1 MQKLESRI
9 ATLTSKRRM
18 KPDAVF
24 RLVTEMSD
32 LQKLSLLQLLKIGAT
47 SPEVR
52 SVVLECRDRGLDVDG
67 TLAEV
72 IRRFA
77 DKPARPAVHH

>member
-1 MQKLESRI
+1 
-9 ATLTSKRRM
+9 M
-18 KPDAVF
+18 KADAVF
-24 RLVTEMSD
+24 QLVTQMSD
-32 LQKLSLLQLLKIGAT
+32 LQKLSLLQLLKIGAM

-72 IRRFA
+72 LRRFGERTA
-77 DKPARPAVHH
+77 SSMRH

>member
-1 MQKLESRI
+1 MQKLQPRI
-9 ATLTSKRRM
+9 KKTKGRGRM

-24 RLVTEMSD
+24 RLVTGMTD
-32 LQKLSLLQLLKIGAT
+32 LQKLSLLQLLKIGSS

-52 SVVLECRDRGLDVDG
+52 SIVLECRDRGLDVDG

-72 IRRFA
+72 LRRFS
-77 DKPARPAVHH
+77 DKSACPMPH

>member
-1 MQKLESRI
+1 
-9 ATLTSKRRM
+9 M
-18 KPDAVF
+18 KADAVF

-72 IRRFA
+72 LRRFSFSER
-77 DKPARPAVHH
+77 RPAGSSPRPVTHH

>member
-1 MQKLESRI
+1 
-9 ATLTSKRRM
+9 M
-18 KPDAVF
+18 KADAVL

-32 LQKLSLLQLLKIGAT
+32 LQKLSLLQMLKIGAS

-52 SVVLECRDRGLDVDG
+52 SIVLECCDRGLDVDG

-72 IRRFA
+72 LRRFSERSVWTGA
-77 DKPARPAVHH
+77 H

>member
-1 MQKLESRI
+1 
-9 ATLTSKRRM
+9 M

-72 IRRFA
+72 LRRFA
-77 DKPARPAVHH
+77 DKRMPAEPTGRVTHH